1 MSKNPGAILII
12 GLICLLTG
20 CSPFAIDEQLTVFRT
35 PSPVNTA
42 ISESTQQPV
51 LSPDEINTLNSLE
64 GVDNYPLYSM
74 RYHGAYRQGV
84 HSIANQQHRSK
95 LSASQP
101 DWGCS
106 LFAAFGDGKE
116 MFYGRNF
123 DWRYSPAVLLFTDPP
138 DGYASVSMVDID
150 YLLPASLRE
159 AAATL
164 TEVPVEERAFL
175 LDAPAWPFDGMNE
188 QGLVVGMAAV
198 LDSRVPY
205 DPTKASIGSLE
216 VIRQMLDHAQNVDE
230 AIDILDTYNIDMD
243 GVPIHYLIADRSG
256 RSVLVEFY
264 DEMVVI
270 PSVFPWQLATNHL
283 RVNVPAGAPSGCWR
297 YDRIEQ
303 RMTAGGGDLTSQQA
317 SDLLKSVSQSGE
329 YPTQWS
335 IVYGIESG
343 QIRIVMGRNF
353 DDPVYFQF
361 DLIE

>member
-1 MSKNPGAILII
+1 
-12 GLICLLTG
+12 
-20 CSPFAIDEQLTVFRT
+20 
-35 PSPVNTA
+35 
-42 ISESTQQPV
+42 
-51 LSPDEINTLNSLE
+51 
-64 GVDNYPLYSM
+64 
-74 RYHGAYRQGV
+74 
-84 HSIANQQHRSK
+84 
-95 LSASQP
+95 
-101 DWGCS
+101 
-106 LFAAFGDGKE
+106 
-116 MFYGRNF
+116 
-123 DWRYSPAVLLFTDPP
+123 
-138 DGYASVSMVDID
+138 MVDID

-230 AIDILDTYNIDMD
+230 AIDILDRYNIDMD

-317 SDLLKSVSQSGE
+317 SDLLQSVSQSGE

>member
-1 MSKNPGAILII
+1 
-12 GLICLLTG
+12 
-20 CSPFAIDEQLTVFRT
+20 
-35 PSPVNTA
+35 
-42 ISESTQQPV
+42 
-51 LSPDEINTLNSLE
+51 
-64 GVDNYPLYSM
+64 
-74 RYHGAYRQGV
+74 
-84 HSIANQQHRSK
+84 
-95 LSASQP
+95 
-101 DWGCS
+101 
-106 LFAAFGDGKE
+106 
-116 MFYGRNF
+116 
-123 DWRYSPAVLLFTDPP
+123 
-138 DGYASVSMVDID
+138 
-150 YLLPASLRE
+150 
-159 AAATL
+159 
-164 TEVPVEERAFL
+164 
-175 LDAPAWPFDGMNE
+175 
-188 QGLVVGMAAV
+188 
-198 LDSRVPY
+198 
-205 DPTKASIGSLE
+205 
-216 VIRQMLDHAQNVDE
+216 
-230 AIDILDTYNIDMD
+230 MD